1 MISLSTLLENIFMT
15 HDIDVEEMYFG
26 DKLCRHYQIS
36 STHQVEDAFVNQGAQ
51 RVLLVSP
58 TGSGKSNMSGMICNS
73 LVIRKFCGVSNELD
87 HNGHYKENLRV
98 LFVAHRDRL
107 LQQAVVTYAATNGVE
122 LITQSMFSDI
132 PVGVIERGWHLTIFD
147 ESHHESCNNFQYK
160 LEQLTQN
167 PKNAL
172 GFIPLIGMTATPDR
186 ADGMLIK
193 FDIIVT
199 AISRE
204 QAVAEGWLAETY
216 LYSFVDPTNRA
227 NKVPMLTDIFEHY
240 HQQMGRGIAFVATKA
255 EASELTD
262 NIRRVTGKRTFNAV
276 DVSDAVLNKVLDDFS
291 LGQWDFIVNCGK
303 LGEGVDVK
311 GCESVILGESVNSFP
326 KLSQIV
332 GRASRPD
339 SDCRIFE
346 MVNPLRDNLDTTVI
360 VGEPKVHKLIYKRS
374 GKWVER
380 EFDYSTLQVDDSFD
394 LSVNRL

>member
-1 MISLSTLLENIFMT
+1 MT
-15 HDIDVEEMYFG
+15 HLATIDDNVEEMYFG
-26 DKLCRHYQIS
+26 DKKARWYQIAS
-36 STHQVEDAFVNQGAQ
+36 MHQVEDAFVNQKAQ
-51 RVLLVSP
+51 RVCLVSP

-73 LVIRKFCGVSNELD
+73 PIIRKFCGVSNELD
-87 HNGHYKENLRV
+87 SNDQYKEKLRV

-107 LQQAVVTYAATNGVE
+107 LQQAIVTYAAANGVE
-122 LITQSMFSDI
+122 LITQSCFSKI
-132 PVGVIERGWHLTIFD
+132 PSDVLEKGWHLTVMD
-147 ESHHESCNNFQYK
+147 EGHHESTTSNQYQ
-160 LEQLTQN
+160 LENYT
-167 PKNAL
+167 KNRPTKL
-172 GFIPLIGMTATPDR
+172 GFVPLLAMTATPDR

-193 FDIIVT
+193 FDVIVN

-240 HQQMGRGIAFVATKA
+240 HHEMGRGIAFVATKV
-255 EASELTD
+255 EALELTE
-262 NIRRVTGKRTFNAV
+262 NIRRVTGKRVFNAV
-276 DVSDAVLNKVLDDFS
+276 DVSDITLNKALDDFS

-332 GRASRPD
+332 GRASRAD
-339 SDCRIFE
+339 CDCRVYE
-346 MVNPLRDNLDTTVI
+346 MVNPLKLNLDTTVI
-360 VGEPKVHKLIYKRS
+360 VGEPKCHKLIYKRS

-380 EFDYSTLQVDDSFD
+380 EFDYSTLTPDDSFD
-394 LSVNRL
+394 LSANRL